1 MKNGISKQIRHLR
14 KLKNMTL
21 EELSEKSGV
30 ALATLSR
37 MENAK
42 MPGTLDSHQKI
53 CKALGASIADLYRE
67 LEDET
72 KTVENVPREERTE
85 HFIHANNAKYEL
97 LVLKTL
103 DKKIMPLMMKIGPGG
118 TTQEERNKQ
127 GVEKFIYVMNGT
139 LEVLVSEKKYL
150 LKTGDSLYFEASLS
164 HKFTNSSNT
173 ETEAICII
181 SPPAL

>member
-1 MKNGISKQIRHLR
+1 MALKLGNRIHELR

-37 MENAK
+37 MENNK
-42 MPGTLDSHQKI
+42 MPGTLNSHQKI
-53 CKALGASIADLYRE
+53 CKALGASLAELYRE

-72 KTVENVPREERTE
+72 KTVENVPQNERTE
-85 HFIHANNAKYEL
+85 HFISANNTKYEL
-97 LVLKTL
+97 LVLKSL
-103 DKKIMPLMMKIGPGG
+103 DKKIMPLMIKIGPGG

-127 GVEKFIYVMNGT
+127 GVEKFVYLIKGH
-139 LEVLVSEKKYL
+139 LEISVGEKTYAL
-150 LKTGDSLYFEASLS
+150 SPGDSLYFEASLL
-164 HKFTNSSNT
+164 HKFSNNSKLD
-173 ETEAICII
+173 TEAICIV